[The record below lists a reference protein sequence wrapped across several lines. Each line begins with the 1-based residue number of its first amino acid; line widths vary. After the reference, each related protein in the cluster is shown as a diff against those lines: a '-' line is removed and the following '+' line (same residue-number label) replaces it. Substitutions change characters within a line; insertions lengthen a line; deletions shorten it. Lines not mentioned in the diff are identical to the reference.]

1 MTSRVASLTDISIAI
16 TGMSCASC
24 AGRLEKQL
32 AKLAEIDTVSVN
44 IATESA
50 HIRLNSAISFHT
62 LSRAIEQVG
71 YGIATDDIHLDVK
84 GMSCASC
91 VGRVEK
97 VLSNLNGV
105 LDVSVNLAT
114 ESAHVRVAKEC
125 ISPDTLVSALHEGGY
140 AANVHHEI
148 IEPSNTASPKIDRET
163 SHLVIAGLLSAPMVF
178 AMIFDAV
185 GFELM
190 PPAWLQ
196 FLLATP
202 IQFWLGARFYRAAW
216 FAVKAGTGNMDLLV
230 ALGTSAS
237 YGLSVFQL
245 ISEYLSPS
253 ANRMGHYYFE
263 ASAVVITLVL
273 LGKWLENRAK
283 HQTTAAIRALQALR
297 PATATIRKQQGDI
310 KVAIDQIS
318 NGDIVVVK
326 AGEQVP
332 VDGVIVEGSASV
344 DESMISGESLPVQK
358 TIGDK
363 LVGGVINNDAL
374 LLIKTTAVGA
384 ETTLARIIRL
394 VENAQAAKAPVQRL
408 VDKVSMVFV
417 PVVIAIAIS
426 TLVTWYLYNGHLQ
439 EAIINAVTV
448 LVIACPCALGLAT
461 PAAIMTGTGAAA
473 RRGILIK
480 DAQALERAHN
490 INIVAFDK
498 TGTLTVGSPRLL
510 DTIATDDNAK
520 KLLSVA
526 AALQSASDHPLAKAV
541 LQEADLQAI
550 PIPAAS
556 EAKTFAGRGVQASVD
571 GKTYILGNT
580 RLMGE
585 AAIPL
590 DQLEDKAKA
599 LETQGRTVSWLA
611 ETGDTATLIGL
622 LGFGDELKPS
632 AKSAIKRLQ
641 NAGIKTVM
649 ITGDNE
655 GSARANAA
663 ELGIE
668 TYFAN
673 ILPDGKA
680 DAIQGLRNE
689 NTIVAMVGDG
699 INDAPALAAA
709 DVGIAMATGTDVAM
723 HTAGITLMRGDPA
736 LVADAIDISR
746 RSYQKIRQN
755 LFWAF
760 IYNLLGIPLA
770 ASGLLSPAIAGAA
783 MAFSSLSVVCNALL
797 LRRWEPKP

>member
-1 MTSRVASLTDISIAI
+1 
-16 TGMSCASC
+16 
-24 AGRLEKQL
+24 
-32 AKLAEIDTVSVN
+32 
-44 IATESA
+44 
-50 HIRLNSAISFHT
+50 
-62 LSRAIEQVG
+62 
-71 YGIATDDIHLDVK
+71 
-84 GMSCASC
+84 
-91 VGRVEK
+91 
-97 VLSNLNGV
+97 
-105 LDVSVNLAT
+105 
-114 ESAHVRVAKEC
+114 
-125 ISPDTLVSALHEGGY
+125 
-140 AANVHHEI
+140 
-148 IEPSNTASPKIDRET
+148 
-163 SHLVIAGLLSAPMVF
+163 MVF
-178 AMIFDAV
+178 AMIFDAA

-253 ANRMGHYYFE
+253 AHQMGHYYFE

-473 RRGILIK
+473 RRGILI
-480 DAQALERAHN
+480 
-490 INIVAFDK
+490 
-498 TGTLTVGSPRLL
+498 
-510 DTIATDDNAK
+510 
-520 KLLSVA
+520 
-526 AALQSASDHPLAKAV
+526 
-541 LQEADLQAI
+541 
-550 PIPAAS
+550 
-556 EAKTFAGRGVQASVD
+556 
-571 GKTYILGNT
+571 
-580 RLMGE
+580 
-585 AAIPL
+585 
-590 DQLEDKAKA
+590 
-599 LETQGRTVSWLA
+599 
-611 ETGDTATLIGL
+611 
-622 LGFGDELKPS
+622 
-632 AKSAIKRLQ
+632 
-641 NAGIKTVM
+641 
-649 ITGDNE
+649 
-655 GSARANAA
+655 
-663 ELGIE
+663 
-668 TYFAN
+668 
-673 ILPDGKA
+673 
-680 DAIQGLRNE
+680 
-689 NTIVAMVGDG
+689 
-699 INDAPALAAA
+699 
-709 DVGIAMATGTDVAM
+709 
-723 HTAGITLMRGDPA
+723 
-736 LVADAIDISR
+736 
-746 RSYQKIRQN
+746 
-755 LFWAF
+755 
-760 IYNLLGIPLA
+760 
-770 ASGLLSPAIAGAA
+770 
-783 MAFSSLSVVCNALL
+783 
-797 LRRWEPKP
+797 